1 MYEKL
6 TSKGVKWVFNKFKG
20 RYAQRK
26 KTERDVMSYEDMPL
40 DDYEQEKT
48 DISPEAVKKI
58 IIGVCIALAAG
69 LIVFAF
75 ANKDKLTWDNISNW
89 WTYDVLGNAGNGYPV
104 NIVGSEVSAGNFSV
118 NQGHVAYASDTSFVT
133 LNSTG
138 SEVANIQLRYSN
150 PAMKSSSSR
159 YLTYGIGG
167 TGYQIQSFDSMLYSG
182 EAESAIYTGDISSN
196 GVYCLITEGNG
207 YFSTLYVF
215 NSNNN
220 RIYKYSFSEYYINAV
235 ALNSNGTGCIACGIT
250 TENGAVK
257 TGVYILDFTKE
268 EPLAKYEIKD
278 DIAIDCK
285 YLNDNRMAVVGE
297 SASYIIKK
305 GEEQYVTK
313 SYEGKT
319 LVNYCFNPDTNTYAL
334 ALSRNGDGRSC
345 VLEQY
350 NDNGDITST
359 VNTETG
365 ADSLSLYKGTIAVLD
380 GNTAYGYDSSGNQKF
395 VCDTGTGSKS
405 IILTSDSNAYV
416 LSVNQVRYFDLKSS
430 PATAD
435 NA

>member
-1 MYEKL
+1 M
-6 TSKGVKWVFNKFKG
+6 FNKFKG

-48 DISPEAVKKI
+48 EISPEAVKKI

-104 NIVGSEVSAGNFSV
+104 NIVGSEVSSGNFSV

-138 SEVANIQLRYSN
+138 SEISNIQLRYSN
-150 PAMKSSSSR
+150 PAMKSSSNR

-167 TGYQIQSFDSMLYSG
+167 TGYQIQSIDSMLYSG
-182 EAESAIYTGDISSN
+182 EAEGVIYTGDISSN
-196 GVYCLITEGNG
+196 GVYCLVTEGNG
-207 YFSTLYVF
+207 YFSTLYVY

-220 RIYKYSFSEYYINAV
+220 RIFKYSFSEYYINTI
-235 ALNSNGTGCIACGIT
+235 ALNSNGTGCIACGVT

-257 TGVYILDFTKE
+257 TGVYILDFSHE
-268 EPLAKYEIKD
+268 EPKAKYEIKD
-278 DIAIDCK
+278 DMAIDCK
-285 YLNDNRMAVVGE
+285 YLNDNRMVVVGE
-297 SASYIIKK
+297 TASYIIKN
-305 GEEQYVTK
+305 GDEQYVTQ

-319 LVNYCFNPDTNTYAL
+319 LVNYCFSPDTNTYAL

-345 VLEQY
+345 VLERY
-350 NDNGDITST
+350 NDNGEKTCTI
-359 VNTETG
+359 NTETG
-365 ADSLSLYKGTIAVLD
+365 ADSLSIYKGTIAVLD
-380 GNTAYGYDSSGNQKF
+380 GNKAYGYDNSGNQTF
-395 VCDTGTGSKS
+395 ACDTGTGSKS
-405 IILTSDSNAYV
+405 IILTSDSHAYV
-416 LSVNQVRYFDLKSS
+416 LSVNQVRYFDLKNP
-430 PATAD
+430 PATSDTAG
-435 NA
+435 

>member
-1 MYEKL
+1 M
-6 TSKGVKWVFNKFKG
+6 FNKFKG

-48 DISPEAVKKI
+48 EISPEAVKKI

-104 NIVGSEVSAGNFSV
+104 NIVGSEVSSGNFSV

-138 SEVANIQLRYSN
+138 SEISNIQLRYSN
-150 PAMKSSSSR
+150 PAMKSSSNR

-167 TGYQIQSFDSMLYSG
+167 TGYQIQSIDSMLYSG
-182 EAESAIYTGDISSN
+182 EAEGVIYTGDISSN
-196 GVYCLITEGNG
+196 GVYCLVTEGNG
-207 YFSTLYVF
+207 YFSTLYVY

-220 RIYKYSFSEYYINAV
+220 RIFKYSFSEYYINTI
-235 ALNSNGTGCIACGIT
+235 ALNSNGTGCIACGVT

-257 TGVYILDFTKE
+257 TGVYILDFSQE
-268 EPLAKYEIKD
+268 EPKAKYEIKD
-278 DIAIDCK
+278 DMAIDCK
-285 YLNDNRMAVVGE
+285 YLNDNRMVVVGE
-297 SASYIIKK
+297 TASYIIKN
-305 GEEQYVTK
+305 GDEQYVAQ

-319 LVNYCFNPDTNTYAL
+319 LVNYCFSPDTNTYAL

-345 VLEQY
+345 VLERY
-350 NDNGDITST
+350 NDNGEKTCTI
-359 VNTETG
+359 NTETG
-365 ADSLSLYKGTIAVLD
+365 ADSLSIYKGTIAVLD
-380 GNTAYGYDSSGNQKF
+380 GNKAYGYDNSGNQTF
-395 VCDTGTGSKS
+395 ACDTGTGSKS
-405 IILTSDSNAYV
+405 IILTSDSHAYV
-416 LSVNQVRYFDLKSS
+416 LSVNQVRYFDLKNP
-430 PATAD
+430 PATSDTAG
-435 NA
+435 